1 MQKLIIQNIMAGQRV
16 DKVITSSDIGATR
29 SQIQRWLKD
38 GLVLVNGKPARP
50 SFVLSEGDVVEWE
63 KPEPVPMD
71 AVPQN
76 IPLDIVFEDDHLLVI
91 NKPRGLVVHPAPGN
105 PDHTLVNAILFHTAG
120 TLSGVGGALRPGIVH
135 RIDKD
140 TTGLLVVAKNDTA
153 HLKLS
158 EQLQKRDLKRIYYT
172 LVHGA
177 FREDSGV
184 YTNRIDRDAVDR
196 KKYRTVTE
204 GGRDAET
211 NYTVLEAFHG
221 YSLVECS
228 LVTGRT
234 HQIRVHMKYNGH
246 PVVGDKTYGVKNE
259 EFHLDGQL
267 LHAGKIRFYHPVS
280 NEPMAFEA
288 PLPEDFL
295 KVLLTLRKKQR

>member
-1 MQKLIIQNIMAGQRV
+1 MAKLIIDSTMAGQRI
-16 DKVITSSDIGATR
+16 DKVLACDITGATR
-29 SQIQRWLKD
+29 SQIQKWLKD
-38 GLVLVNGKPARP
+38 GLVSVNGKPARP
-50 SFVLSEGDVVEWE
+50 SYVSEEGDIIEWE
-63 KPEPVPMD
+63 KPEAVPMD

-76 IPLDIVFEDDHLLVI
+76 IPLDIVYEDDSLLVI

-140 TTGLLVVAKNDTA
+140 TTGLLVVAKNDMA
-153 HLKLS
+153 HLNLS
-158 EQLQKRDLKRIYYT
+158 EQLQKRDLHRIYYT
-172 LVHGA
+172 LVHGS
-177 FREDSGV
+177 FKEESGI
-184 YTNRIDRDAVDR
+184 YENRIDRDPSDR
-196 KKYRTVTE
+196 KKYRTVQT
-204 GGRDAET
+204 GGRDART
-211 NYTVLEAFHG
+211 NFTVMESFGA
-221 YSLVECS
+221 YSLVQCS

-267 LHAGKIRFYHPVS
+267 LHAGKIQFFHPVT
-280 NEPMAFEA
+280 NQKMEFKA
-288 PLPEDFL
+288 PIPADF
-295 KVLLTLRKKQR
+295 KNVLQILYKKKR